1 MEDKGITTVELRKI
15 GTNIILNLYNVSSNT
30 PVEKYENL
38 RRLEILS
45 DQKIERIS
53 AYLEHFE
60 TVEAKSIS
68 LKSKIEF
75 VGFQPIFKEVAID
88 HIGSKCGR
96 SLWENRWNTE
106 EGLIIF
112 SISIPFTMQLP
123 ETFITR
129 Q

>member
-15 GTNIILNLYNVSSNT
+15 GTNIILNLYNISPNV
-30 PVEKYENL
+30 PVENYENL

-45 DQKIERIS
+45 DQKIERVS

-60 TVEAKSIS
+60 KIEAKNISI
-68 LKSKIEF
+68 KSKIEF
-75 VGFQPIFKEVAID
+75 VGFQPVFKEVAVD
-88 HIGSKCGR
+88 HLGSKHGR
-96 SLWENRWNTE
+96 SLWENRWNAE

-123 ETFITR
+123 ETFILR
-129 Q
+129 